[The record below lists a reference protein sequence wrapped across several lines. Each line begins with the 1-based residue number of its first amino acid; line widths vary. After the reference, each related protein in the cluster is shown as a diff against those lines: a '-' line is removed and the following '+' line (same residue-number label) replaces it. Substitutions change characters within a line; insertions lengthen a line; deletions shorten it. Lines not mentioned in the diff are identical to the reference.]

1 MESLLAQSGLF
12 EDQMHLSWTQS
23 PLCCTEA
30 FEFLGI
36 FIIAKLDFTSRPQQ
50 IQNCMNSSGSFA
62 ETQMHSQSQAQTSFP
77 QKGE

>member
-30 FEFLGI
+30 FELLGI
-36 FIIAKLDFTSRPQQ
+36 FIIAKFDFTSRPQ
-50 IQNCMNSSGSFA
+50 
-62 ETQMHSQSQAQTSFP
+62 
-77 QKGE
+77 